1 MKMPLPLLDQEF
13 IYPKELGDFCD
24 FLSFLQDHRNRLLIE
39 SIVVVSLESHVGSF
53 NGRFRPLYSFGNKKP
68 PKNSP
73 SEDRISSKFWPSLNG
88 VVYVV
93 KHE

>member
-1 MKMPLPLLDQEF
+1 VTFFP
-13 IYPKELGDFCD
+13 FCR
-24 FLSFLQDHRNRLLIE
+24 SIRNRLLIE

-73 SEDRISSKFWPSLNG
+73 SEDRISSKFWTSLNG
-88 VVYVV
+88 VVYVA
-93 KHE
+93 KNE